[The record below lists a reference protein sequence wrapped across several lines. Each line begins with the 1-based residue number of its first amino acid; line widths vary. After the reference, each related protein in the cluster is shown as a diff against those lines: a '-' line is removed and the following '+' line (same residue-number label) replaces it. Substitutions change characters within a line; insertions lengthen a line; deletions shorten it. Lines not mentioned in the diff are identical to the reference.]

1 MTFQLSDSQRGA
13 LRAFCD
19 TIVPSVERKPD
30 PNGFWSVCASD
41 LQIPAGVEGV
51 ISGIPDEVVR
61 GGLVQLLDVLA
72 SQGLDRAPS
81 QLSREQLVQNL
92 QLASPDAAAGIA
104 ALTGMTL
111 FLHYGAPDPSTGQN
125 PNWKV
130 FGYPGPASPP
140 PEVSKPIEPVVPDDG
155 SVLEADVCVVGSGSG
170 GAVVAGPPRRRRAKG
185 VVLRG

>member
-19 TIVPSVERKPD
+19 TIVPSVEREPD

-41 LQIPAGVEGV
+41 LQIPAGVEEL

-61 GGLVQLLDVLA
+61 GGLVQLLDVLG

-81 QLSREQLVQNL
+81 QLSREQLVTNL

-130 FGYPGPASPP
+130 FGYPGPATAPP
-140 PEVSKPIEPVVPDDG
+140 QVQKPIEPIVPGDG
-155 SVLEADVCVVGSGSG
+155 ATLEADVCVVGSGAG
-170 GAVVAGPPRRRRAKG
+170 GSVVAAQLAQSGLKVIVTEA
-185 VVLRG
+185 